1 MQVTR
6 NESWTPTAFH
16 ANVVAMDKGEL
27 TIEEVAS
34 DYVNC
39 TQCGACELRCP
50 NTLFTGDFYR
60 FRTRTVDVVKAVRA
74 FAVESG
80 VHQPEWQS
88 WNARTDERTHEPV
101 LGETPVSQEHVRDWS
116 EGLDIPV
123 GGETVLFVDCEAAF
137 YRTSVPRAVAQILQQ
152 AGYEFGLMGE
162 QWCCG
167 GPAAEMGYVD
177 QAKRFAQ
184 HNLDNWRSTGTKR
197 VLVLD
202 PHDYISFTEDY
213 PKYFGADFDIEV
225 VLVVELFAQ
234 LIREGKLTP
243 SVPIERAIT
252 YHDPCRLNKRKGIW
266 KEPREILRSIPG
278 LDFTD
283 VDRVTQWSYCSGGGG
298 GLPVE
303 KPELTAAISASRVE
317 KAAALEVD
325 TLVSACPWSERP
337 LGEAGTSANIDVID
351 IHELL
356 AESLGITVG
365 GSLEGAATGTQR
377 GRGVVT
383 IAVERLDEVVTALRT
398 VLRDEQI
405 LTSKPDRYNRAR
417 VPAPFPVHRWAER
430 LPDLAVLPTSTEEV
444 AGVVRIA
451 NELRVPVVP
460 RDGGTGLTD
469 GAVPLH
475 GGIVVDVKRMNAIK
489 ELDLENR
496 TVTVG
501 TGISML
507 KLNEQLAK
515 HGLFYPDDPAS
526 YPCSLVGGRI
536 GTSGWSLI
544 GSRYGHTRDL
554 VLSFDHVL
562 PTGEVMHV
570 GDGIGHKVSKSSS
583 GYQLKHLFMGHQ
595 GTLGIATE
603 ATLKLFPKPE
613 AELSPFW
620 AFDNYD
626 DAYKCVGA
634 LARAGVATF
643 AGAVLFDEYKV
654 AYLRRDD
661 EAYIPQPGD
670 VRALVC
676 AVMYGYEDEVRPAG
690 KRLFRIAKEH
700 GARYLG
706 DEISEGDWAAR
717 HDRYATPLHGRTK
730 AGQVVPM
737 SWHCEDAAINYTNL
751 PSVSKAWHGII
762 ADLRRRTDVFDD
774 WGMFAY
780 TSGNTGVDYLTE
792 IDVGIWEQQL
802 DDRAWAMWV
811 QAKKDIAA
819 VSLAHGGSISACHGS
834 CRAGEVDLVPDELG
848 RGFEVMLDLK
858 RTLDPNNIMNPGK
871 YLLDRAYDSGAYRQ
885 RG

>member
-1 MQVTR
+1 MTQFDRQGPADPVSVPFTPGMRDNPDELTEIPDEIAREFEEPEDPTLTEEFTAQWRNASYNCFSSGHKFCREVCPVTQVTR

-16 ANVVAMDKGEL
+16 ANVVAMDRGEL
-27 TIEEVAS
+27 TIEDVAA

-74 FAVESG
+74 LAVESG
-80 VHQPEWQS
+80 VHQPAWQT
-88 WNARTDERTHEPV
+88 WNARTDELTHEPV
-101 LGETPVSQEHVRDWS
+101 LGETPISQEHVRDWS
-116 EGLDIPV
+116 DGLDLPI

-137 YRTSVPRAVAQILQQ
+137 YRTSVPRAVAQILRL

-177 QAKRFAQ
+177 QAKRFAR

-213 PKYFGADFDIEV
+213 PKYFGADYDIEV

-234 LIREGKLTP
+234 LIREGRLTP
-243 SVPIERAIT
+243 SVPVERSISVSRPLSAQQAEG
-252 YHDPCRLNKRKGIW
+252 HLGGAARDPARDPRAGLHGRRPGDAVVLLLRRRRWPPGREARAHCGDLRRP
-266 KEPREILRSIPG
+266 PREG
-278 LDFTD
+278 LGT
-283 VDRVTQWSYCSGGGG
+283 RGRHPRQR
-298 GLPVE
+298 LPVV
-303 KPELTAAISASRVE
+303 R
-317 KAAALEVD
+317 
-325 TLVSACPWSERP
+325 
-337 LGEAGTSANIDVID
+337 
-351 IHELL
+351 
-356 AESLGITVG
+356 
-365 GSLEGAATGTQR
+365 AATGR
-377 GRGVVT
+377 GRRRREHRRGRHPRAARRVARHRRRRLAARPRRRWVMT
-383 IAVERLDEVVTALRT
+383 IQAERLDEVVTALRT
-398 VLRDEQI
+398 VLADDQI
-405 LTSKPDRYNRAR
+405 LTAKPDRYNRAR
-417 VPAPFPVHRWAER
+417 VPAPFPVHRWSER
-430 LPDLAVLPTSTEEV
+430 LPDLAVLPTSTEQV

-451 NELRVPVVP
+451 NELRVPIVP

-469 GAVPLH
+469 GAVPLR
-475 GGIVVDVKRMNAIK
+475 GGIVVDVKRMNQIK

-501 TGISML
+501 TGINML
-507 KLNEQLAK
+507 KLNEVLGQ
-515 HGLFYPDDPAS
+515 HGLIYPDNPAS

-562 PTGEVMHV
+562 PTGDVMHV
-570 GDGIGHKVSKSSS
+570 GDGIGHKISKSSS

-626 DAYKCVGA
+626 DAYACVGA

-643 AGAVLFDEYKV
+643 AGAVLFDEWKV

-690 KRLFRIAKEH
+690 RRLFRIAKQY

-706 DEISEGDWAAR
+706 DEISRGTGRPATT
-717 HDRYATPLHGRTK
+717 ATPRHCTAAPRRGR
-730 AGQVVPM
+730 
-737 SWHCEDAAINYTNL
+737 
-751 PSVSKAWHGII
+751 
-762 ADLRRRTDVFDD
+762 
-774 WGMFAY
+774 
-780 TSGNTGVDYLTE
+780 
-792 IDVGIWEQQL
+792 
-802 DDRAWAMWV
+802 
-811 QAKKDIAA
+811 
-819 VSLAHGGSISACHGS
+819 
-834 CRAGEVDLVPDELG
+834 
-848 RGFEVMLDLK
+848 
-858 RTLDPNNIMNPGK
+858 
-871 YLLDRAYDSGAYRQ
+871 
-885 RG
+885 